1 MTESN
6 FEKAF
11 QEIMVNE
18 AARDRYL
25 RGTVEWL
32 MLGVTSLV
40 SDEFLD
46 IVDEAQLRADIG
58 QYYALDEEGVQRAYE
73 MCEDDITKGVVY
85 GEA

>member
-6 FEKAF
+6 FENAF
-11 QEIMVNE
+11 QEVMVNE

-32 MLGVTSLV
+32 ILGATSLV
-40 SDEFLD
+40 SDAFLD
-46 IVDEAQLRADIG
+46 MVDEAQLRADIG
-58 QYYALDEEGVQRAYE
+58 QYYALDDEGVQRAYK
-73 MCEDDITKGVVY
+73 MCEDDIAEGVVH

>member
-40 SDEFLD
+40 SDAFLD
-46 IVDEAQLRADIG
+46 TVDEAQLSADIR

-73 MCEDDITKGVVY
+73 MCEDDITKGVVH

>member
-32 MLGVTSLV
+32 MLGVRSLV

-46 IVDEAQLRADIG
+46 IVDEAQLRADIA